1 MSSRQPVIQSLFRT
15 HSLDRDSILH
25 LIKRAFELKKVN
37 GHIQVH
43 KSFNKVVLL
52 AFFEASTRTRLSFDI
67 ACQRLG
73 VRTVLFQPDQMT
85 SVAKGESMAES
96 LKNVLAMQPDL
107 LVIRFSGENELQQI
121 CQDFSAPIVNAGE
134 GLHEHPTQALL
145 DAMTIMERRGRNSL
159 AGERVLYVGDVA
171 HSRVANSGLQV
182 FQSLGAE
189 VAVCGPKEFWPN
201 AAEWQAAQR
210 FESLAE
216 AAKWCTVCMG
226 LRIQKERHQK
236 SGTLGSMQNKVQD
249 YSLTPKILRHLGPDA
264 VIMHPGPFVA
274 GEDLDPS
281 ILSDARVAIYQQ
293 VTNGVY
299 LRMSV
304 IGELLGLFDT

>member
-1 MSSRQPVIQSLFRT
+1 MSSRQTVIQSLFRT
-15 HSLDRDSILH
+15 NSLNRDSILH

-37 GHIQVH
+37 GHNHIN
-43 KSFNKVVLL
+43 KSHEKVVLL

-73 VRTVLFQPDQMT
+73 VRSVLFQPDQMT
-85 SVAKGESMAES
+85 SVSKGESVAES
-96 LKNVLAMQPDL
+96 LRNTLAMQPDL
-107 LVIRFSGENELQQI
+107 LVIRFSGEDELQQI
-121 CQDFSAPIVNAGE
+121 CQNFSAPIVNAGE
-134 GLHEHPTQALL
+134 GLNEHPTQALL
-145 DAMTIMERRGRNSL
+145 DAMTIMERRGKNSL
-159 AGERVLYVGDVA
+159 VGERILYVGDVA
-171 HSRVANSGLQV
+171 HSRVARSGLHV

-189 VAVCGPKEFWPN
+189 IAVCGPKEFWPH
-201 AAEWQAAQR
+201 AADWQNAQR

-216 AAKWCTVCMG
+216 AAKWCSVCIG

-236 SGTLGSMQNKVQD
+236 SAGLGLVQNKVQD
-249 YSLTPKILRHLGPDA
+249 YSLTPKILGHLSPDA

-281 ILSDARVAIYQQ
+281 ILSDRRVAIYQQ